1 MIDHLLQRKQNFITL
16 LLTKRCNK
24 VKKFSVLFSVA
35 ILSFSTLAFFSYK
48 QKNQSVGLSVGDT
61 APELAFPNP
70 DNKILKLS
78 DLRGKIV
85 LIDFWASWCRPC
97 RMENPNLVRLY
108 RTYKDVKFGKA
119 NGFEIY
125 SVSLD
130 QNKADWQKA
139 IADDGLIWP
148 NHVSDLK
155 FWKSEPARIYNVNS
169 IPMTYLIDEKGVIIA
184 RGLRGQA
191 LERALEGLRTHQR

>member
-1 MIDHLLQRKQNFITL
+1 M
-16 LLTKRCNK
+16 
-24 VKKFSVLFSVA
+24 KKFSVLFSVA

-191 LERALEGLRTHQR
+191 LERALEGLRTNQR

>member
-1 MIDHLLQRKQNFITL
+1 
-16 LLTKRCNK
+16 
-24 VKKFSVLFSVA
+24 
-35 ILSFSTLAFFSYK
+35 
-48 QKNQSVGLSVGDT
+48 
-61 APELAFPNP
+61 
-70 DNKILKLS
+70 
-78 DLRGKIV
+78 
-85 LIDFWASWCRPC
+85 
-97 RMENPNLVRLY
+97 MENPNLVRLY

>member
-1 MIDHLLQRKQNFITL
+1 M
-16 LLTKRCNK
+16 
-24 VKKFSVLFSVA
+24 KKFSILLSVA
-35 ILSFSTLAFFSYK
+35 LLSLSVLAFFSYT
-48 QKNQSVGLSVGDT
+48 QKTQSTGLSVGDK

-70 DNKILKLS
+70 ENKILKLS

-97 RMENPNLVRLY
+97 RLENPNLVRLY
-108 RTYKDVKFGKA
+108 RNYKDVKFGSA

-130 QNKADWQKA
+130 QNKSDWQRA

-155 FWKSEPARIYNVNS
+155 FWKSEAARIYNVNS
-169 IPMTYLIDEKGVIIA
+169 IPMTYLIDEKGIIIA

-191 LERALEGLRTHQR
+191 LERALEGLHKNQK

>member
-1 MIDHLLQRKQNFITL
+1 MKKIFGLITL
-16 LLTKRCNK
+16 A
-24 VKKFSVLFSVA
+24 VV
-35 ILSFSTLAFFSYK
+35 SFSALAFLSYK
-48 QKNQSVGLSVGDT
+48 QKAQSVGLSVGDM

-70 DNKILKLS
+70 ENKILKLS
-78 DLRGKIV
+78 DLKGKIV

-97 RMENPNLVRLY
+97 RLENPNLVRLY
-108 RTYKDVKFGKA
+108 RNYKDAKFGKA

-130 QNKADWQKA
+130 QNKGDWQKA
-139 IADDGLIWP
+139 IIDDGLMWP

-155 FWKSEPARIYNVNS
+155 FWKSEAARIYNVSS

-191 LERALEGLRTHQR
+191 LERALEGLRTNQR